1 MRESAGGV
9 AFFGIVAVL
18 VYRLADVPKAVGIVG
33 AGLLF
38 LAAGMA
44 IFGGR
49 SSDDD
54 VPAAVP
60 DTPAAPTAFTPVP
73 VPGSAA
79 SVVLDPGGGCVRA
92 RTATAQATAAAGMPG
107 SLVLVRADAR
117 ADGDVEMYLA
127 PTGIDAGR
135 AVALVRDHL
144 LAAWGASTIRSVG
157 ESRDGLFQV
166 TVG

>member
-1 MRESAGGV
+1 MREYAGGV
-9 AFFGIVAVL
+9 ALLGFIAVL
-18 VYRLADVPKAVGIVG
+18 VYRLADVPKAVGIAG

-49 SSDDD
+49 SSERD
-54 VPAAVP
+54 ATA
-60 DTPAAPTAFTPVP
+60 AAPDAQAAPIAFTPVP

-79 SVVLDPGGGCVRA
+79 GAVLDPDGGCVRA

-117 ADGDVEMYLA
+117 ADGDVELYLA

-135 AVALVRDHL
+135 AVALVREHL